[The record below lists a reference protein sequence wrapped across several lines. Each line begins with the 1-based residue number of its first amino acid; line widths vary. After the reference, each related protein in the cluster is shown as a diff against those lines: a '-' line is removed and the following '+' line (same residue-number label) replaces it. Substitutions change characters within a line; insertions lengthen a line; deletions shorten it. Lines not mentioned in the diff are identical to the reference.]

1 MRRLKEKGEN
11 SKMRIVACVKQ
22 VPDER
27 NMATD
32 PVTGS
37 LLRDTAGSIPN
48 PDDAYALAMAR
59 AISESLHGQ
68 VQSLDAIT
76 MGPRQS
82 RSSLRQALSYGFDHA
97 YQLTDSRFA
106 GSDVLATARALAL
119 AIRKTGGADLV
130 FCGEKSADG
139 DTGQVPAELSV
150 LLEASFLPFVTEIID
165 VDHDGIT
172 VRSKMDDVEYVIESS
187 LPAVIQVK
195 AGAVK
200 SAPASFRDRIE
211 ALKKPIVVLSAEDL
225 SSETPFGYR
234 HSPTR
239 VRKMVAPDRTRVPSV
254 YRGDDALTQFR
265 RILEEHENMDD
276 RSADSPHPQSDARQ
290 VREID
295 TCCDQVPDEPVA
307 VYVEAHRDG
316 FQNGLEL
323 LSRLQACGAKTIYAV
338 TLIPGDPASS
348 DESMERVLSETVG
361 EELYLSLLRNVDTL
375 TIMEASGA
383 AVTSEECAYR
393 LTRYLEKRRVGLCF
407 LSATDHGRTVGPL
420 TAAALKTG
428 ITADVTELRYVSGQ
442 WEQVRPAYGGQVYAT
457 IVSPEHRPV
466 MATVRPRI
474 FDVDLQ
480 DDGRGIVA
488 VERSQDMENRR
499 TRVLS
504 MMTCERETT
513 VEEAKRLLVIGGAI
527 TMEDERDR
535 LILFAKKHNL
545 EWSVTRALVQGY
557 LAPHERQI
565 GVSGLT
571 VAPDLAILV
580 GVSGSVQT
588 MSGLRRAEKIVAINR
603 DESAPVFDNVDIALI
618 GQWQEYIES
627 LS

>member
-1 MRRLKEKGEN
+1 MRKAR
-11 SKMRIVACVKQ
+11 SDKMRIVTCVKQ

-48 PDDAYALAMAR
+48 PDDACALAMVR
-59 AISESLHGQ
+59 ATSESLHGQ

-106 GSDVLATARALAL
+106 GSDVLATSHALAL
-119 AIRKTGGADLV
+119 AIEKTGGAELV

-150 LLEASFLPFVTEIID
+150 LLGAAFLPFVTEIID
-165 VDHDGIT
+165 LYRDVIT
-172 VRSKMDDVEYVIESS
+172 VRSKMDDAEYVIESS

-211 ALKKPIVVLSAEDL
+211 ALKKPIAVLSAEDL
-225 SSETPFGYR
+225 SSEMPFGYR

-239 VRKMVAPDRTRVPSV
+239 VRKMIAPVRTRVPSV
-254 YRGDDALTQFR
+254 YSGDDALTQFR
-265 RILEEHENMDD
+265 QILEESENTDD
-276 RSADSPHPQSDARQ
+276 LSADSPRLQSYARQ
-290 VREID
+290 VRETD
-295 TCCDQVPDEPVA
+295 ACCDQVPDEPVA
-307 VYVEAHRDG
+307 VYVEAHKKG

-338 TLIPGDPASS
+338 TLVPGVHASS

-361 EELYLSLLRNVDTL
+361 EELYLSLLRSVDAL
-375 TIMEASGA
+375 TIMEASRA
-383 AVTSEECAYR
+383 AVTTEECAYR
-393 LTRYLEKRRVGLCF
+393 LSRYLEKRRVGLCL

-420 TAAALKTG
+420 VAGTLKTG
-428 ITADVTELRYVSGQ
+428 ITADVTDLRYVSDQ
-442 WEQVRPAYGGQVYAT
+442 WEQVRPAYGGQVFAT
-457 IVSPEHRPV
+457 IVTPEHRPV

-474 FDVDLQ
+474 FAVDLH
-480 DDGRGIVA
+480 DDGRGVVA
-488 VERSQDMENRR
+488 VERAQDMENRR
-499 TRVLS
+499 TKILS
-504 MMTCERETT
+504 MKTCERETT
-513 VEEAKRLLVIGGAI
+513 IEEAKRLLILGGAI
-527 TMEDERDR
+527 TTEEERDR
-535 LILFAKKHNL
+535 LIAFAKRHEL
-545 EWSVTRALVQGY
+545 EWGVTRALVQGY
-557 LAPHERQI
+557 LAPHGRQI
-565 GVSGLT
+565 GVSGLS
-571 VAPDLAILV
+571 VAPNLAILV

-603 DESAPVFDNVDIALI
+603 DEGAPVFDNVDIAFI
-618 GQWQEYIES
+618 GQWQDYIES